1 MSHESKQNWVVR
13 ARLNTV
19 FLPPRKSLKVSSNI
33 WGSLHSQA
41 IESTYSL
48 NVMKNKDGDMVIV
61 TNPTIAA
68 APTKAKATE
77 KQLQTDS
84 SIDAET
90 TSSIT
95 KFLTTFF
102 TLYPSGTASE
112 LKYYVDGGTKPLNKD
127 YRFAELVNPTFH
139 RQGDNI
145 RVDATVRFLDSETD
159 MTQYSQYT
167 LILEKAGTNWTIKS
181 GL

>member
-1 MSHESKQNWVVR
+1 
-13 ARLNTV
+13 
-19 FLPPRKSLKVSSNI
+19 
-33 WGSLHSQA
+33 
-41 IESTYSL
+41 
-48 NVMKNKDGDMVIV
+48 MVIV

-90 TSSIT
+90 TNSIA

-102 TLYPSGTASE
+102 TLYPSGTANE

-127 YRFAELVNPTFH
+127 YRFAELVNPCTLH

-145 RVDATVRFLDSETD
+145 QVDATVKFLDSETD
-159 MTQYSQYT
+159 MTQYSQYS
-167 LILEKAGTNWTIKS
+167 LILERAGTNWTVKS